1 MQAVH
6 FNSKTFKN
14 GFQGLSNLMGGAE
27 FDYMGARFP
36 QQAMKDLFES
46 LKNCDR
52 ETFVE
57 WLQILQPGKNWTDAK
72 LNYWFTP
79 SGEPIRGILAQLLG
93 SMVRSKGGKLTPT
106 SKRRQKVVCQKLGLA
121 TIDVAPE
128 LSDDDKKA
136 LMKECLRKKYSIE
149 PYRSLLLNTGSREL
163 HEKPIRGS
171 GNNWTLPGSDWLGL
185 LLMEIREEITPE
197 SSNKRPAEDPAV
209 ALQKRQRVTLYK
221 QYIVR

>member
-1 MQAVH
+1 M
-6 FNSKTFKN
+6 
-14 GFQGLSNLMGGAE
+14 
-27 FDYMGARFP
+27 
-36 QQAMKDLFES
+36 
-46 LKNCDR
+46 
-52 ETFVE
+52 
-57 WLQILQPGKNWTDAK
+57 
-72 LNYWFTP
+72 
-79 SGEPIRGILAQLLG
+79 
-93 SMVRSKGGKLTPT
+93 
-106 SKRRQKVVCQKLGLA
+106 
-121 TIDVAPE
+121 
-128 LSDDDKKA
+128 
-136 LMKECLRKKYSIE
+136 RKKYSIE